1 MHERSC
7 RQQHAQSRAPK
18 LQQLLDDALAADSEG
33 TAEGEEEE
41 GSGCCLGRCRCGV
54 GGGCSAA
61 CPPLLVLHLA
71 RFLRHQDGPYR
82 LRLATYLPPVYPCC
96 LAPSRLPS
104 FGNGK
109 ADGGCGAAGSVERR
123 ETLLDC
129 PRKGLRLGEASYEL
143 FGVVDH
149 LGGEGSPQPSGT
161 QGGQSESA
169 SSRPGQAA
177 VERIPTLG

>member
-1 MHERSC
+1 MRLHGRSVVVHDRSC
-7 RQQHAQSRAPK
+7 RQQHAQCRAPK
-18 LQQLLDDALAADSEG
+18 LQQLLDDALGTQAGADSEG

-41 GSGCCLGRCRCGV
+41 GSGCCLGHCRCGV

-61 CPPLLVLHLA
+61 CPALLVLHLA
-71 RFLRHQDGPYR
+71 RFLRHQDGPYL
-82 LRLATYLPPVYPCC
+82 LR

-104 FGNGK
+104 LPSFGNGK
-109 ADGGCGAAGSVERR
+109 AATADGGCGAAGSVERR

-143 FGVVDH
+143 FGVVDR
-149 LGGEGSPQPSGT
+149 LGGEGSPQPSGA

-169 SSRPGQAA
+169 SSRPG
-177 VERIPTLG
+177 

>member
-1 MHERSC
+1 MHDRSC
-7 RQQHAQSRAPK
+7 RQQHAQCRAPK
-18 LQQLLDDALAADSEG
+18 LQQLLDDALGTQAGADSEG

-41 GSGCCLGRCRCGV
+41 GAGCCLGRCRCGV
-54 GGGCSAA
+54 SGGCSAA
-61 CPPLLVLHLA
+61 CPALLVLHLA
-71 RFLRHQDGPYR
+71 RFLRHQDGPYL
-82 LRLATYLPPVYPCC
+82 LRLAT
-96 LAPSRLPS
+96 RLLSS

-129 PRKGLRLGEASYEL
+129 PRKGLRLGQASYEL

-149 LGGEGSPQPSGT
+149 LGGEGSPQPRGAP
-161 QGGQSESA
+161 GGQSESA

-177 VERIPTLG
+177 IERISTAG